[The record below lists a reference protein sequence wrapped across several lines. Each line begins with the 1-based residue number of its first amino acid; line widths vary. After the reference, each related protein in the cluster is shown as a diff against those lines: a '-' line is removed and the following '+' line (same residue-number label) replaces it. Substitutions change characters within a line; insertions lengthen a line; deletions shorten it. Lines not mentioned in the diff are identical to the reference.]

1 MKYISTLDLRNKSSK
16 LIQSLK
22 DGESTYLI
30 YRSKVVAEI
39 KPLNTKAPVVFNAK
53 EFNKLTKS
61 LLKDVSIPKD
71 YSERDKIYREHL
83 ERKYGKDLS

>member
-39 KPLNTKAPVVFNAK
+39 KPVKYTESKKFNSA
-53 EFNKLTKS
+53 EFKKLIGTMPKMDIIPR
-61 LLKDVSIPKD
+61 KDR
-71 YSERDKIYREHL
+71 EKIYRKHL
-83 ERKYGKDLS
+83 EEKYGKDLS

>member
-39 KPLNTKAPVVFNAK
+39 KPVKYTESKKFNYA
-53 EFNKLTKS
+53 EFKKLISTMPKMDRITR
-61 LLKDVSIPKD
+61 KDR
-71 YSERDKIYREHL
+71 EKIYRKHL
-83 ERKYGKDLS
+83 EEKYGKDLS